1 MLEELIEFTP
11 VLKCGKGL
19 PRQVKC
25 SVRPL
30 CPRARHFLLSRFPD
44 RRAGAP
50 LLCPEVPES
59 LWAMHQ
65 SDYTKSVLV
74 YFVSKSDCPG
84 YFASCFTQRSQPE
97 CPEALCEERGGGRCP
112 PTPSLTAA
120 ADGPGLPGGLP
131 AAAPRLPAGRRREAA
146 SGLRFAS
153 LCFVLLRFAS
163 PGCGTGGG
171 RGGCAPASCP
181 RRVQVRGCPG
191 KAQTDPH
198 QKSPEFAWQS
208 CSNTFT
214 EGFVYSQGLI
224 AFQAFCLHKLLLTEA
239 ICFCL

>member
-44 RRAGAP
+44 GRAGAP

-65 SDYTKSVLV
+65 DDYTKPVLV

-84 YFASCFTQRSQPE
+84 YFASCFTQRSRPE

-120 ADGPGLPGGLP
+120 AGGPGLPGGLP

-146 SGLRFAS
+146 SGPRRCGAGPAGPKLPFRFTSLHFASFCFAS
-153 LCFVLLRFAS
+153 LRFSRLWDGRREGTAVPLRA
-163 PGCGTGGG
+163 
-171 RGGCAPASCP
+171 APAACRSGGAP
-181 RRVQVRGCPG
+181 AKHRPTPTNNHQSLRG
-191 KAQTDPH
+191 KAVPTH
-198 QKSPEFAWQS
+198 
-208 CSNTFT
+208 
-214 EGFVYSQGLI
+214 SQRVLFI
-224 AFQAFCLHKLLLTEA
+224 LRV
-239 ICFCL
+239 